1 MNGRWLVVDTLKP
14 RSQMKAG
21 NRTDPE
27 PKVSEKP
34 TPIKD
39 SGPRKPRF
47 NKWAGLAPTK
57 ENNKTTFDSD

>member
-1 MNGRWLVVDTLKP
+1 
-14 RSQMKAG
+14 MKAG